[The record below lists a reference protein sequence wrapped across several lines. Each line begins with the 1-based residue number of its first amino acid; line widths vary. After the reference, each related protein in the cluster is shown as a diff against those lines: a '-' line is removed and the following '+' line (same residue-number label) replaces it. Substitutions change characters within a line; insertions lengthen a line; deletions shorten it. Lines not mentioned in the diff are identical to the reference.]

1 MMQIHVVKSG
11 ETVMSI
17 ADFYGVERQA
27 LINSNALVA
36 PYKIIK
42 GQSLVVPTTGNEYFV
57 QPGDNLYDLALTY
70 GVTSSQIATLSG
82 ISPYASLNVGQ
93 KLHLPPRK
101 KRNIESI
108 GYLQPTSNPIKPAL
122 EESARTESKF
132 LTYLAHF
139 SFDAKRD
146 GTLSEPPL
154 GNIPQIAKD
163 NRCIYMMVVSNL
175 ENGQFSTSLATDILQ
190 SPAVQ
195 DKLINTIIST
205 ANKYGFRE
213 VNIDF
218 EDVAS
223 TDRVAY
229 INFLNKVKSRL
240 PQGFILSATLIPKTS
255 SHQKGRFYEAHDYAN
270 IGKVVDFVVIMTYD
284 WGWQGGPPMA
294 VSPIDQVRKVIN
306 YAKTVIPVPKIVM
319 GQNLYGFDW
328 KVPFKQGTM
337 AKALSAEAATNLA
350 IQMTNE
356 ILFDNKAKAPHFRY
370 TESNGQKHE
379 VWFEDA
385 RSIQAKFNLIKEENI
400 RGISYWKLG
409 LPFIQNWELLE
420 ANFNVVK
427 RA

>member
-1 MMQIHVVKSG
+1 MQIHVVKSG

-27 LINSNALVA
+27 LINSNALIA

-42 GQSLVVPTTGNEYFV
+42 GQALVVPTTGSEYFV
-57 QPGDNLYDLALTY
+57 QPGDNLYDLGLTY
-70 GVTSSQIATLSG
+70 GVNPRQIATNSG
-82 ISPYASLNVGQ
+82 ISPFASLNVGQ
-93 KLHLPPRK
+93 KLHLPPRR

-108 GYLQPTSNPIKPAL
+108 GYLQPTSNPIRPAL
-122 EESARTESKF
+122 EDAARKEGKF
-132 LTYLAHF
+132 LTYIAHF

-146 GTLSEPPL
+146 GTLAEPPI
-154 GNIPQIAKD
+154 GNIPQIARE

-175 ENGQFSTSLATDILQ
+175 ENGQFSTSLASDILQ
-190 SPAVQ
+190 SQAVQ
-195 DKLINTIIST
+195 ERLINTIIST

-218 EDVAS
+218 EDVAA

-229 INFLNKVKSRL
+229 INFLSKLKSRL
-240 PQGFILSATLIPKTS
+240 PQGFLLSATLVPKTS
-255 SHQKGRFYEAHDYAN
+255 STQKGRYYEAHDYAN

-294 VSPIDQVRKVIN
+294 VSPIDQVRKVIR
-306 YAKTVIPVPKIVM
+306 YAKTVIPASKIMM

-328 KVPFKQGTM
+328 KVPFRQGTM
-337 AKALSAEAATNLA
+337 AKALGAEAATNLA

-356 ILFDNKAKAPHFRY
+356 ILFDPKAKAPHFRY
-370 TESNGQKHE
+370 TETTGQKHE

-427 RA
+427 RG

>member
-1 MMQIHVVKSG
+1 MQIHVVKSG

-27 LINSNALVA
+27 LINSNALTA

-42 GQSLVVPTTGNEYFV
+42 GQALIVPTTGNEYFV
-57 QPGDNLYDLALTY
+57 QPGDNLYELGLTY
-70 GVTSSQIATLSG
+70 GVRGNQIATYSG
-82 ISPYASLNVGQ
+82 ISPYATLHIGQ
-93 KLHLPPRK
+93 KLNLPPRK
-101 KRNIESI
+101 KRNVESI
-108 GYLQPTSNPIKPAL
+108 GYLQPTSNPIRPAL
-122 EESARTESKF
+122 EEAARNEGKF

-146 GTLSEPPL
+146 GTLTEPPI

-163 NRCIYMMVVSNL
+163 NRNIYMMVVSNL
-175 ENGQFSTSLATDILQ
+175 EGGNFSTSLTTDILQ
-190 SPAVQ
+190 SQAVQ
-195 DKLINTIIST
+195 DNLINNIIAT
-205 ANKYGFRE
+205 CNKYGFRD
-213 VNIDF
+213 VNVDF
-218 EDVAS
+218 EDVAA

-229 INFLNKVKSRL
+229 INFLSKLKSRL
-240 PQGFILSATLIPKTS
+240 PQGIILSATLVPKTS
-255 SHQKGRFYEAHDYAN
+255 STQKGRYYEAHDYAG

-294 VSPIDQVRKVIN
+294 VSPIDQVRRVIN
-306 YAKTVIPVPKIVM
+306 YAKTVISPAKIMM

-337 AKALSAEAATNLA
+337 ARALSAEGATNLA

-356 ILFDNKAKAPHFRY
+356 ILYDTKARAPYFRY
-370 TESNGQKHE
+370 TESNGQRHE

-409 LPFIQNWELLE
+409 LPFIQNWELLQ
-420 ANFNVVK
+420 ANFNIVK
-427 RA
+427 RG

>member
-1 MMQIHVVKSG
+1 MQIHVVKSG

-27 LINSNALVA
+27 LVNSNALTA

-42 GQSLVVPTTGNEYFV
+42 GQALIVPTTGNEYFV
-57 QPGDNLYDLALTY
+57 QPGDNLYELGLTY
-70 GVTSSQIATLSG
+70 GVRGNQIATFSG
-82 ISPYASLNVGQ
+82 ISPYATLHVGQ
-93 KLHLPPRK
+93 KLNLPPRK
-101 KRNIESI
+101 KRNVESI
-108 GYLQPTSNPIKPAL
+108 GYLQPTSNPIRPSL
-122 EESARTESKF
+122 EEAARKEGKF

-146 GTLSEPPL
+146 GTLTEPPI
-154 GNIPQIAKD
+154 GNIPQIAKE
-163 NRCIYMMVVSNL
+163 NRNIYMMVVSNL
-175 ENGQFSTSLATDILQ
+175 EGGNFSTSLTTDILQ
-190 SPAVQ
+190 SQAVQ
-195 DKLINTIIST
+195 DNLINNIIAT
-205 ANKYGFRE
+205 CNKYGFRD
-213 VNIDF
+213 VNVDF
-218 EDVAS
+218 EDVAA
-223 TDRVAY
+223 TDRAAY
-229 INFLNKVKSRL
+229 INFLSKLKSRL
-240 PQGFILSATLIPKTS
+240 PQGIILSATLVPKTS
-255 SHQKGRFYEAHDYAN
+255 SNQKGRYYEAHDYAG

-306 YAKTVIPVPKIVM
+306 YAKTVINPSKIMM

-356 ILFDNKAKAPHFRY
+356 ILYDTKARAPYFRY

-409 LPFIQNWELLE
+409 LPFIQNWELLQ
-420 ANFNVVK
+420 ANFNIVK
-427 RA
+427 RG